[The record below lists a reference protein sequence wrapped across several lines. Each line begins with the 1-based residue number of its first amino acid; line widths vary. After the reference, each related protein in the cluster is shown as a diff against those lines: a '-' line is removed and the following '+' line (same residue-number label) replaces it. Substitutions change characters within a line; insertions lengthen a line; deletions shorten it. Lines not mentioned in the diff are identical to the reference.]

1 MIDQELN
8 TALHGA
14 LDALPAEKPAFGISP
29 KLKEALSHVQK
40 PGRYTGGEP
49 GSVYK
54 EKEKV
59 DVRFAFCFPDTYEV
73 GMSFLGEKILYEL
86 LNQHENWW
94 CERAFM
100 PWLDMKAEMERLG
113 LPLYTLE
120 SKDPLTDFDAVGF
133 TLQYELSYTNILA
146 MLDLAG
152 IPFYAADRDERWP
165 LIVAGGPCT
174 CNAEPLAA
182 FFDVIQLG
190 EGERQLPAICA
201 AIEQGKKEGISK
213 QELLLRIARIPG
225 VYIPAF
231 YDVAYEAD
239 GRVRSITPNQPGVP
253 AVVTKAIIQDMND
266 FAPPTNFVVPM
277 VGAIQDRASIEVLRG
292 CVRGCRF
299 CQAGFLYR
307 PMRQRDAGLLN
318 KAAQDLCANT
328 GYEELSLSSLS
339 TSDHSQLE
347 ELLDDLNSWAPAEH
361 VSLSLPSL
369 RMDNFS
375 ESLIEKTTKVRK
387 SGLTFAAEAGTQRL
401 RDVINKNVTWDEIEK
416 TCRIAFEAGY
426 TSVKLYFMMGLP
438 TETMADIEGIAETA
452 QKVVDLYYHTQTHAK
467 GKGVQVTVSCA
478 CFVPKPHTPFQFVPM
493 DSAETLQA
501 KQKHLLESVH
511 SRKIKVN
518 YHDSKTSF
526 LEGVFAKGDR
536 RLAPA
541 LVEAYRRG
549 CVFDGWEECFRYD
562 VWMQTFADL
571 GIDPHFYCN
580 RAIGLDEVTPWAHM
594 DYGITHEYLVREYKK
609 ALAAQTTPPCNRA
622 CSGCGANRLLGG
634 PCFDYSADL
643 V

>member
-1 MIDQELN
+1 
-8 TALHGA
+8 
-14 LDALPAEKPAFGISP
+14 
-29 KLKEALSHVQK
+29 
-40 PGRYTGGEP
+40 
-49 GSVYK
+49 
-54 EKEKV
+54 
-59 DVRFAFCFPDTYEV
+59 
-73 GMSFLGEKILYEL
+73 MSFLGEKILYEL

-375 ESLIEKTTKVRK
+375 ESLIEKTTRVRK

-452 QKVVDLYYHTQTHAK
+452 QKVVDLYYHTAGHAK
-467 GKGVQVTVSCA
+467 GRGVQVTVSCA

-493 DSAETLQA
+493 DSEEMLRE

-518 YHDSKTSF
+518 YHDSRTSF

-541 LVEAYRRG
+541 LAEAYRRG
-549 CVFDGWEECFRYD
+549 CCFDGWEECFDYD
-562 VWMQTFADL
+562 TWMQVFADL

-594 DYGITHEYLVREYKK
+594 DYGITHDYLVREYQK
-609 ALAAQTTPPCNRA
+609 ALAARTTPPCNRA

>member
-1 MIDQELN
+1 MFD
-8 TALHGA
+8 
-14 LDALPAEKPAFGISP
+14 P
-29 KLKEALSHVQK
+29 KLKEALGRVQK

-49 GSVYK
+49 GSIYK
-54 EKEKV
+54 EKDKV

-86 LNQHENWW
+86 LNSHENWW

-100 PWLDMKAEMERLG
+100 PWLDMKAEMERLQ
-113 LPLYTLE
+113 LPLYTME
-120 SKDPLTDFDAVGF
+120 SKDPLTAFDAVGF

-152 IPFYAADRDERWP
+152 IPFYSKDRDGRWP
-165 LIVAGGPCT
+165 LIVAGGPCA
-174 CNAEPLAA
+174 CNAEPIAD

-190 EGERQLPAICA
+190 EGENQLPAICA
-201 AIEQGKKEGISK
+201 EIEKAKKEGISK
-213 QELLLRIARIPG
+213 KQLLLNIAKIPG

-231 YDVAYEAD
+231 YDVTYHED
-239 GRVRSITPNQPGVP
+239 GRVKAITPNEPGIP
-253 AVVTKAIIQDMND
+253 ARITKAIIKDLNQ

-307 PMRQRDAGLLN
+307 PMRQRDASLLN

-339 TSDHSQLE
+339 TSDHGQLE
-347 ELLDDLNSWAPAEH
+347 ELLDDLNEWAPKEH

-369 RMDNFS
+369 RVDNFS
-375 ESLIEKTTKVRK
+375 QSLIEKTTKVRK

-401 RDVINKNVTWDEIEK
+401 RNVINKNVTWDEIEK
-416 TCRIAFEAGY
+416 TCTIAFNAGY

-438 TETMADIEGIAETA
+438 TETLDDIKGIADTA
-452 QKVVDLYYHTQTHAK
+452 QQVVDLFYKIPNRPK
-467 GKGVQVTVSCA
+467 GKGVQVTISVA
-478 CFVPKPHTPFQFVPM
+478 CFVPKPDTPFQFCAQ
-493 DSAETLQA
+493 DRRESLRE
-501 KQKHLLESVH
+501 KQKYLLSCVH

-518 YHDSKTSF
+518 YHDSTTSV

-536 RLAPA
+536 RLGRVIETAFENGA
-541 LVEAYRRG
+541 F
-549 CVFDGWEECFRYD
+549 FDTWEEYFNYD
-562 VWMQTFADL
+562 RWLDAFKTCGL
-571 GIDPHFYCN
+571 DPDFYN
-580 RAIGLDEVTPWAHM
+580 YRTIGLDEVTPWDHLDVGVTKAH
-594 DYGITHEYLVREYKK
+594 LVREYNK
-609 ALAAQTTPPCNRA
+609 ALEAKTTQPCNRQ
-622 CSGCGANRLLGG
+622 CSACGANKLIGG
-634 PCFDYSADL
+634 PCFDYSKNL
-643 V
+643 L

>member
-1 MIDQELN
+1 MFD
-8 TALHGA
+8 
-14 LDALPAEKPAFGISP
+14 P
-29 KLKEALSHVQK
+29 KLKEALSRVQK

-54 EKEKV
+54 NKDEV

-86 LNQHENWW
+86 LNSHENWW

-113 LPLYTLE
+113 LPLYTME
-120 SKDPLTDFDAVGF
+120 SKDPLTAFDAVGF

-152 IPFYAADRDERWP
+152 IPFYSKDRDESWP
-165 LIVAGGPCT
+165 LIVAGGPCA
-174 CNAEPLAA
+174 CNSEPIAD
-182 FFDVIQLG
+182 FFDVVQLG
-190 EGERQLPAICA
+190 EGENQLPGICA
-201 AIEQGKKEGISK
+201 EIEKAKKEGGVSK
-213 QELLLRIARIPG
+213 KELLLRIARIPG

-231 YDVAYEAD
+231 YDIEYYDD
-239 GRVRSITPNQPGVP
+239 GRVKSITPNEPGIP
-253 AVVTKAIIQDMND
+253 AVITKAIIKNLND

-277 VGAIQDRASIEVLRG
+277 VGAIQDRASVEVLRG

-307 PMRQRDAGLLN
+307 PMRQRDASLLN

-347 ELLDDLNSWAPAEH
+347 ELLDDLNEWAPKEH

-375 ESLIEKTTKVRK
+375 QSLIEKTTKVRK

-401 RDVINKNVTWDEIEK
+401 RDVINKNVTWEQIERG
-416 TCRIAFEAGY
+416 CRIAFSEGY

-438 TETMADIEGIAETA
+438 TETMEDIKGIADTA
-452 QKVVDLYYHTQTHAK
+452 QQVVDLFYTIPDRPK
-467 GKGVQVTVSCA
+467 GKGVQVTISVA
-478 CFVPKPHTPFQFVPM
+478 CFVPKPDTPFQFCAQ
-493 DSAETLQA
+493 DRRESLQE
-501 KQKHLLESVH
+501 KQKYLLSCVH

-518 YHDSKTSF
+518 YHDSTTSV

-536 RLAPA
+536 RLGRVIETAFENGSFFDTWEEYFNYDRW
-541 LVEAYRRG
+541 VEAFKS
-549 CVFDGWEECFRYD
+549 C
-562 VWMQTFADL
+562 
-571 GIDPHFYCN
+571 GIDPDFYN
-580 RAIGLDEVTPWAHM
+580 YRALGLDEVTPWDHLDVGVTKAH
-594 DYGITHEYLVREYKK
+594 LVREYNK
-609 ALAAQTTPPCNRA
+609 ALEAKTTQPCNRQ
-622 CSGCGANRLLGG
+622 CSACGANKLIGG
-634 PCFDYSADL
+634 PCFDYSKNL
-643 V
+643 L